1 MTSTSSD
8 HPTEVGLI
16 GFGLGGA
23 TFHAPFI
30 SSTPGLRLSAVMTS
44 DPARRRAVEQEYPGA
59 RVVGDVDALLA
70 LTPNLDLIA
79 ISTPNAS
86 HYPLARAALEAGKHV
101 VVDKPFAGTSAQA
114 RELEALAARVGT
126 LAMPFQ
132 NRRWDG
138 DFLTLQRLIRVGA
151 LGDVFR
157 FESRFDRWRP
167 TPKPGWCRPDARER
181 VENIVHDIATHLVDQ
196 ALVLFGPV
204 TSVYAELTRRHPDV
218 MTFDDAFIALRHARG
233 VSSHLYMSAMAG
245 QPGPRM
251 SVFGSRAAYMK
262 HGLDVQEDALRA
274 GMRPG
279 DAAYGVEPP
288 DRWGTLV
295 GPGISERVPTAP
307 GAYPVFYQ
315 GVARAIREGA
325 QPPVSIAD
333 VVAGLEIV
341 EAAFLSDE
349 RQDVVSL

>member
-30 SSTPGLRLSAVMTS
+30 SSTPGLRLAAVMTS
-44 DPARRRAVEQEYPGA
+44 DPARRRAVAEEYSGA
-59 RVVGDVDALLA
+59 RVVDSVDALLA
-70 LTPNLDLIA
+70 LTPALELIA

-86 HYPLARAALEAGKHV
+86 HYPLARAALEAGRHV

-114 RELEALAARVGT
+114 RELVAIAARVGT

-138 DFLTLQRLIRVGA
+138 DFLTLQLLLREHA

-157 FESRFDRWRP
+157 YESRFDRWRAA
-167 TPKPGWCRPDARER
+167 PKPGWTRSDAPDRAED
-181 VENIVHDIATHLVDQ
+181 ILHDIATHLVDQ
-196 ALVLFGPV
+196 ALVVFGPV
-204 TSVYAELTRRHPDV
+204 LRVYAELTRRHPDV
-218 MTFDDAFIALRHARG
+218 VTCDDAFIALTHANG

-251 SVFGSRAAYMK
+251 SVFGSRAAYVK

-274 GMRPG
+274 GTRPG

-288 DRWGTLV
+288 DRWGMLG
-295 GPGISERVPTAP
+295 GPGISERVPTIR
-307 GAYPVFYQ
+307 GAYPEFYL
-315 GVARAIREGA
+315 GVARAMRDGA
-325 QPPVSIAD
+325 PPPVPVAD
-333 VVAGLEIV
+333 VIAGLEIV
-341 EAAFLSDE
+341 EAAFLSSE
-349 RQDVVSL
+349 RTQVVSL